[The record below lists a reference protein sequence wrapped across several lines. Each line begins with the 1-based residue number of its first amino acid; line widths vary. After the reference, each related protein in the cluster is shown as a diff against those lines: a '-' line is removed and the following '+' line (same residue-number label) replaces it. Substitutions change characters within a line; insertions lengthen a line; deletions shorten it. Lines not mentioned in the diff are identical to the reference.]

1 MTYATAFSG
10 VEGSGQGLEAAGFR
24 QLWAC
29 EKDKPAAS
37 VIRYHYPDL
46 PIYDDIQTI
55 PAGEVA
61 IPDILWGSPPCQD
74 LSVAGKRKGLE
85 GQRSGLFYDFITTA
99 DQLVRR
105 GTRFVFME
113 QVPGLLS
120 SNGGEDFRSV
130 LLAFLDIGAV
140 DVAWRV
146 LDSQWFG
153 VAQRRRRMFFA
164 VDFGGECA
172 GEILALA
179 ESLRGHPAPIREK
192 GQVAP
197 TLFASGAGTS
207 RTASCA
213 TESEFLI
220 PEVSGTLGCPKGGWS
235 TSMDNSGA
243 FIPEPVMVRW
253 ASEGGDTIQ
262 PIADTLRSE
271 AEHNYQFVCESVSG
285 DVAHALTSE
294 GSDASEDGTG
304 RGAPIVAFSCKDNGR
319 DAQIRVTPTL
329 RAMNYDH
336 SHLNGG
342 GQLAIAE
349 FRRVRRLTP
358 RECERLQGFPDDWT
372 RWGVTEDG
380 RTVEIS
386 DAQRYKM
393 CGNAVTSTVPKW
405 MAGNLLAAGVPT

>member
-1 MTYATAFSG
+1 

-61 IPDILWGSPPCQD
+61 VPDILWGSPPCQD

-99 DQLVRR
+99 HQLVRR

-146 LDSQWFG
+146 LDSQYFG

-192 GQVAP
+192 GQVDP

-220 PEVSGTLGCPKGGWS
+220 PEVGATLLGGHAGPR
-235 TSMDNSGA
+235 GA
-243 FIPEPVMVRW
+243 DVETYIPEVSRTLMASKQAKYDPEFESFIPEPVMVRW

-262 PIADTLRSE
+262 PIADTLR
-271 AEHNYQFVCESVSG
+271 V
-285 DVAHALTSE
+285 
-294 GSDASEDGTG
+294 DGETTD
-304 RGAPIVAFSCKDNGR
+304 PIRSANC
-319 DAQIRVTPTL
+319 
-329 RAMNYDH
+329 
-336 SHLNGG
+336 
-342 GQLAIAE
+342 GQPAIAE

>member
-1 MTYATAFSG
+1 MGSNVRVTTCATVFSG
-10 VEGSGQGLEAAGFR
+10 VEGSGQGLEAAGLR

-29 EKDKPAAS
+29 ERDKYAAS
-37 VIRYHYPDL
+37 VLRFRYSGL
-46 PIYDDIQTI
+46 PIYDDVSTL
-55 PAGEVA
+55 PVA
-61 IPDILWGSPPCQD
+61 DLEAPYILWGSPPCQD
-74 LSVAGKRKGLE
+74 LSIAGKRKGLE
-85 GQRSGLFYDFITTA
+85 GSRSGLFYGFIKIA
-99 DQLVRR
+99 SDLVRR

-130 LLAFLDIGAV
+130 LSEFLEIGAT

-146 LDSQWFG
+146 LDSQYFG

-172 GEILALA
+172 AEILALA

-220 PEVSGTLGCPKGGWS
+220 PEVSHSLLSGEAGPRGADVETCIPEFSKTLMASDKTKYDPEFES
-235 TSMDNSGA
+235 Y
-243 FIPEPVMVRW
+243 IPEPVMVRW
-253 ASEGGDTIQ
+253 ASEGGETIQ
-262 PIADTLRSE
+262 PIAQGMRVSEAATDALRSS
-271 AEHNYQFVCESVSG
+271 NSG
-285 DVAHALTSE
+285 QAAVLH
-294 GSDASEDGTG
+294 
-304 RGAPIVAFSCKDNGR
+304 F
-319 DAQIRVTPTL
+319 
-329 RAMNYDH
+329 H
-336 SHLNGG
+336 
-342 GQLAIAE
+342 
-349 FRRVRRLTP
+349 RVRRLTP

-372 RWGVTEDG
+372 RWGKTEDG
-380 RTVEIS
+380 QVVEIS

-405 MAGNLLAAGVPT
+405 MAQNLIRQVGGVA